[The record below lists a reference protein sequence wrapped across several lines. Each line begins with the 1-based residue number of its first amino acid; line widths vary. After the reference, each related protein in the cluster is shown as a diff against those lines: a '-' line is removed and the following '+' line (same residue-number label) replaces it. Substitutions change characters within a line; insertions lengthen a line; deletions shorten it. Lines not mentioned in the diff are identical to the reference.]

1 MPLSGLD
8 LLLPS
13 STSAED
19 NRSEQAATVEGAE
32 ALEAMKAAEAR
43 RVSHR
48 GDSSGREPHF
58 DHSKD
63 IRNRLEAVVL
73 QLLPPAM
80 QKNVFQFVSSGLSR
94 INQSFERPFH

>member
-19 NRSEQAATVEGAE
+19 NRSEQAGAGGGTQ
-32 ALEAMKAAEAR
+32 ARTAMKAAEAR

-73 QLLPPAM
+73 QLTVTGM
-80 QKNVFQFVSSGLSR
+80 QNNDF
-94 INQSFERPFH
+94 